1 MIGGKCG
8 IDTKGWWFV
17 FAVYI
22 CLLSKHIQFN
32 FHEYI
37 HERVTRCL
45 LLLPWEARLISANRF
60 FRAVYLLILTSS
72 RDHSQ
77 PGLAYFRLSLTKN
90 RLLECNVFQFVAA
103 VVNKM
108 HEQGCI

>member
-32 FHEYI
+32 FHEL
-37 HERVTRCL
+37 HPWKSHS
-45 LLLPWEARLISANRF
+45 LPFIPALPLNI
-60 FRAVYLLILTSS
+60 Y
-72 RDHSQ
+72 
-77 PGLAYFRLSLTKN
+77 
-90 RLLECNVFQFVAA
+90 
-103 VVNKM
+103 
-108 HEQGCI
+108 

>member
-45 LLLPWEARLISANRF
+45 LFLPCRLIFISPRKPDSFLRIASF
-60 FRAVYLLILTSS
+60 
-72 RDHSQ
+72 
-77 PGLAYFRLSLTKN
+77 
-90 RLLECNVFQFVAA
+90 EQF
-103 VVNKM
+103 
-108 HEQGCI
+108 IY